1 VGAPNFA
8 IFRKRLS
15 PDEEVLLMKLVL
27 ATRNAGKIK
36 EFRRI
41 LDELGS
47 KSIDLLGLEEFP
59 DLEDVEETGST
70 FRENAVLKATAT
82 ARETGFPAIADDSGL
97 CVDALGGAPGIYSA
111 RWSGEHGDDKA
122 NLEKVLSQM
131 EGVSPEKRNAHF
143 VCVAALAMPD
153 GRTVYEEGILRGRIL
168 TCPIGTYGF
177 GYDPIFLPDGS
188 DISLAQYDA
197 KAKDAIS
204 HRGQSLRALAPKIAI
219 MLATLG

>member
-1 VGAPNFA
+1 
-8 IFRKRLS
+8 
-15 PDEEVLLMKLVL
+15 MKLVL

-41 LDELGS
+41 LDDLGS
-47 KSIDLLGLEEFP
+47 KSIDLLGLKEFP
-59 DLEDVEETGST
+59 ALEDVEETGSS
-70 FRENAVLKATAT
+70 FRENALLKAIAT

-131 EGVSPEKRNAHF
+131 EGVPTEKRNAHF
-143 VCVAALAMPD
+143 VCVAAVAMPD
-153 GRTVYEEGILRGRIL
+153 GRTADEEGILKGRIL
-168 TCPIGTYGF
+168 TSPIGVNGF
-177 GYDPIFLPDGS
+177 GYDPIFLPEGS

-197 KAKDAIS
+197 EAKDAIS